1 MIGQILP
8 NNNKRYYSNFS
19 PTFREVNTPSRAIAQ
34 LSTNQAGYG
43 QQKIE
48 ALEHYIKQKPN
59 NLPKLTRIVV
69 ILSVLG
75 WGDNG

>member
-1 MIGQILP
+1 MTRTSAPKVKLLKLVGSAQ
-8 NNNKRYYSNFS
+8 N
-19 PTFREVNTPSRAIAQ
+19 SRAIAQ
-34 LSTNQAGYG
+34 LSTNQACYG